1 MPDYPIRAVSKLTG
15 LSVDTL
21 RAWERR
27 YRAIVP
33 RRNNRGRLY
42 SDQDIQRL
50 SLLRQAVEG
59 GHAIGQ
65 LAKLKDQDLSA
76 LLEAPLSRPGSAAIQ
91 HEGRTKESKG
101 EELESLLN
109 AVRHFDYSRADGE
122 LGRLAVL
129 LPPRQLVHDIVLPLL
144 QQIGQSWVSGK
155 FSIAQEHMVSGILRG
170 LLGALTRLHS
180 PVSSSSTLLFATL
193 SDDLHEFG
201 ILSAALLSAG
211 GGLGVVY
218 LGPNLPPQEIAEA
231 AKRVRARIVVLGAAL
246 MGERNHLLKQVKQ
259 VVRGLAGAAE
269 VWVGGRLT
277 EALKR
282 DLEAVGALPL
292 ADFHVFEQHLL
303 RLGARF

>member
-33 RRNNRGRLY
+33 RRNERGRLY

-50 SLLRQAVEG
+50 SLLRQAVDR

-65 LAKLKDQDLSA
+65 LAKLKDHDLHA
-76 LLEAPLSRPGSAAIQ
+76 LLEAPFSLSGSAAIQ
-91 HEGRTKESKG
+91 QGGRVEVYGG

-109 AVRHFDYSRADGE
+109 AIRNFDYSRADKE
-122 LGRLAVL
+122 LGRLAAF
-129 LPPRQLVHDIVLPLL
+129 LPPRQLVHGIVLPLL
-144 QQIGQSWVSGK
+144 QQIGQSWVNGK

-170 LLGALTRLHS
+170 LLGTLTHLHA
-180 PVSSSSTLLFATL
+180 PVTSSSILLFATL
-193 SDDLHEFG
+193 IDELHEFG
-201 ILSAALLSAG
+201 ILSAALLGVAG
-211 GGLGVVY
+211 GMGVVY

-231 AKRVRARIVVLGAAL
+231 AKMVRARIVVLGTAQ
-246 MGERNHLLKQVKQ
+246 MGGRNRLLKQVKQ
-259 VVRGLAGAAE
+259 VVRGLAGATE

-277 EALKR
+277 EVFKR

-292 ADFHVFEQHLL
+292 ADFHVFEQHLQ